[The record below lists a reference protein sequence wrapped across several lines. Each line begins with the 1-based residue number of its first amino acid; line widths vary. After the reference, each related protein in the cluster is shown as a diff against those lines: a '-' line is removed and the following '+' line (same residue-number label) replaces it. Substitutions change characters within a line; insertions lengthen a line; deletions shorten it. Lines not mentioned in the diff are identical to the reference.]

1 MSTQNPNRHPI
12 AATITSI
19 LVIVLVA
26 AITLLAI
33 NRQRVIDT
41 ISVLQFTPSS
51 AVTEIEERMQLT
63 SEGRLHFY
71 ATHPV
76 VSPAEVFNTEC
87 PQREPGSPILGC
99 YAAGRIYIFG
109 ITDERLDGI
118 EEVTAAHEM
127 LHAVWERLDQSTRDQ
142 LASLLE
148 AKYATLNDP
157 ALKERMEYYD
167 RTQPGERINE
177 LHSILATEKADLGP
191 ELEAHYDTYFE
202 DRSAIVGL
210 YEKYNSV
217 FTQLTTKATQ
227 VIEQMETLSGRITQ
241 QSTQYAQ
248 ETASLSA
255 DIARFNARASN
266 NEFSSSTQFNNERTA
281 LVARSDAVDA
291 LRAEVNQNIETYNTL
306 YNEYQQISSQI
317 EALNGSINSI
327 QQLEEAPKVE

>member
-1 MSTQNPNRHPI
+1 MSTQNPSRHPI

-19 LVIVLVA
+19 IVIVLVA
-26 AITLLAI
+26 AITLLVI

-51 AVTEIEERMQLT
+51 EVAAIEERMELT
-63 SEGRLHFY
+63 NEGRLHFY
-71 ATHPV
+71 ATHPE
-76 VSPAEVFNTEC
+76 VSAAEVFNTEC

-99 YAAGRIYIFG
+99 YAAGRIFIFG

-127 LHAVWERLDQSTRDQ
+127 LHAVWERLDQSKRDTLTQ
-142 LASLLE
+142 LLE
-148 AKYATLNDP
+148 AKYVTLTDP

-167 RTQPGERINE
+167 RTQPGERVNE

-191 ELEAHYDTYFE
+191 ELEAHYATYFE
-202 DRSAIVGL
+202 NRSLVVGL
-210 YEKYNSV
+210 YDQYNSV

-227 VIEQMETLSGRITQ
+227 VIDQMEALSARITQ
-241 QSTQYAQ
+241 QSTEYTQ
-248 ETASLSA
+248 ASGVLSA
-255 DIARFNARASN
+255 DITRFNARANN
-266 NEFSSSTQFNNERTA
+266 NEFTTATQFNNERSV
-281 LVARSDAVDA
+281 LMSRSNAVDA
-291 LRAEVNQNIETYNTL
+291 LRAEVNQNIETYNSL

-327 QQLEEAPKVE
+327 QQLDEAPKVE